1 MEYQKPEVVAVVE
14 ATLAIEGMKPGTLL
28 DNNHPSFPPR
38 SAGAYLSDE

>member
-1 MEYQKPEVVAVVE
+1 MEYKKPEVVAVVE

-38 SAGAYLSDE
+38 STGAYLSDE

>member
-1 MEYQKPEVVAVVE
+1 MEYQKPELVAVVE
-14 ATLAIEGMKPGTLL
+14 ATVAIERMKPGTLL

>member
-1 MEYQKPEVVAVVE
+1 MEYQKPEVVRVVE
-14 ATLAIEGMKPGTLL
+14 ATLAIEGMKPGTLV